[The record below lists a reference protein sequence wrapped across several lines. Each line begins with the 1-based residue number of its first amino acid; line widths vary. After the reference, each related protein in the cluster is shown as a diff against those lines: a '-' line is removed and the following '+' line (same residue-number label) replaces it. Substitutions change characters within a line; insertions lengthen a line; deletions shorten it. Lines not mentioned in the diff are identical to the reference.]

1 MVKNSSTPDP
11 WGNNQ
16 HAVNS
21 WGGSSGQQGASSGAD
36 RGRPA
41 VSAQSGGSPSWGT
54 SSAPTSWGSP
64 GSTAVSRELVKPP
77 YAFLWVAFGSAILA
91 LVLAAL
97 PGGLPTAVIAW
108 VLAGFIGFGAAVL
121 FVQRD
126 ARRQA
131 EVFYARDPR
140 APWLYRL
147 AIVLSFV
154 AVVAAAVRIAL
165 IIGRMG

>member
-1 MVKNSSTPDP
+1 M
-11 WGNNQ
+11 
-16 HAVNS
+16 
-21 WGGSSGQQGASSGAD
+21 
-36 RGRPA
+36 R
-41 VSAQSGGSPSWGT
+41 
-54 SSAPTSWGSP
+54 
-64 GSTAVSRELVKPP
+64 PP
-77 YAFLWVAFGSAILA
+77 YLFLWVAFGSAILA
-91 LVLAAL
+91 LVLAVI

-108 VLAGFIGFGAAVL
+108 VLAGFVGFGAAVL

-140 APWLYRL
+140 TPWIYRL

-165 IIGRMG
+165 IVGRMG